1 MSLFKKFL
9 SKMEPIKEGVASVA
23 EKVNPEKVG
32 SFLDIAMN
40 LSPWIM
46 AGVCVFGGFYGLGG
60 YLLMDFTRAF
70 RDNLKKSGTI
80 SDPVKDWYTL
90 LDYEEM
96 EEKDFKKNHS
106 KELGKVSDSNALITD
121 FKNVYEK

>member
-1 MSLFKKFL
+1 MKS
-9 SKMEPIKEGVASVA
+9 
-23 EKVNPEKVG
+23 
-32 SFLDIAMN
+32 N
-40 LSPWIM
+40 LS
-46 AGVCVFGGFYGLGG
+46 F
-60 YLLMDFTRAF
+60 
-70 RDNLKKSGTI
+70 
-80 SDPVKDWYTL
+80 YTL